1 MAEVGVGLEWQGLV
15 GTGMA
20 GFGGGGNGRVRCGL
34 GMAGM
39 GFLKSFVLILYFFL
53 PICKTGTPD
62 DASIDRQ
69 TGYEKTFLLGHQNM
83 SVSENTRVRGS

>member
-1 MAEVGVGLEWQGLV
+1 
-15 GTGMA
+15 
-20 GFGGGGNGRVRCGL
+20 
-34 GMAGM
+34 M
-39 GFLKSFVLILYFFL
+39 GFLKSCVLILYFSL